1 MGFFHRIHLS
11 RWRGCGWE
19 LPQRSLGLAGR
30 RLVLALHVS
39 GAWGRGGEG
48 LGWGK
53 PWGFPWKNMGET
65 FELWDFVGIF
75 ENGIEWNLFFFW
87 ILGITPYFTNNS
99 FYIIYHHFIWSRYN
113 RENNNSFNNIY
124 LYDFIFLHFIL
135 LAYFFFNSGWIIF
148 TIFTLG

>member
-39 GAWGRGGEG
+39 GAWGRGGRAWDG
-48 LGWGK
+48 GTM
-53 PWGFPWKNMGET
+53 GFSMEKHGGNLWIVGFCWDIWKRDWMES
-65 FELWDFVGIF
+65 I
-75 ENGIEWNLFFFW
+75 FFW